1 VTGPVTGRRVLRAVA
16 RRLVPGRRTL
26 VTGAVAG
33 ALVLGST
40 TAATAYWRAPGT
52 GTGSAAS
59 GQVTLTAGAVPAS
72 GLYPGAS
79 QQVTITVSA
88 SAAAGTVTVTSV
100 QPGTAA
106 VSAGA
111 GTCTAAAVTVAVTS
125 PLPAALNGGTV
136 VLTGTVSMATTAE
149 DGCQGRT
156 FTIPLTVNGRV

>member
-1 VTGPVTGRRVLRAVA
+1 MTGRHVSRAVA
-16 RRLVPGRRTL
+16 RRLVPGGRAL

-40 TAATAYWRAPGT
+40 TAAMAYWRAPGT
-52 GTGSAAS
+52 GTGSAAG
-59 GQVTLTAGAVPAS
+59 GQVTLTAGAVSAS
-72 GLYPGAS
+72 GLYPGGS
-79 QQVTITVSA
+79 QPVTITVSA

-111 GTCTAAAVTVAVTS
+111 GTCTAGAVTVAVTS
-125 PLPAALNGGTV
+125 PLPAALSGGSV
-136 VLTGTVSMATTAE
+136 VLTGTVSMAATAE